1 MLPLPGSV
9 VVLLGQRETMMNF
22 KAMNC
27 PSGAVNT
34 ISQSEL
40 RCSAKSLQPS
50 IAPGFSQSKFASG
63 ERDNRSHL
71 HDCTCPMD
79 SVFSGV
85 THKYSPRNHQGQQN
99 KKEAEE

>member
-1 MLPLPGSV
+1 MLPLPGGV
-9 VVLLGQRETMMNF
+9 VVLLGQRKTILNF
-22 KAMNC
+22 KTMNC

-34 ISQSEL
+34 ISQSAL
-40 RCSAKSLQPS
+40 RSSAKSLQPS
-50 IAPGFSQSKFASG
+50 IALGFSQSKFASG

-71 HDCTCPMD
+71 HECACPME